1 MLLRDLMAGDST
13 LATVTHLVIDDVQE
27 RNCFLDLL
35 LIALQASVAKFQ
47 SLRLVFISTTANI
60 PLFVRLFNNCP
71 FFVGSVYI
79 MFIFIHFV

>member
-1 MLLRDLMAGDST
+1 MAGDST

-35 LIALQASVAKFQ
+35 LIALRASVAKFQ
-47 SLRLVFISTTANI
+47 SLRLVFISTTVNI
-60 PLFVRLFNNCP
+60 PLFARYFNNCP
-71 FFVGSVYI
+71 VFDGSVYI